1 MKKASSLLLTAA
13 LILSMAGCS
22 GESSLHAEEMSQST
36 ADIAS
41 EQVETESSESATVTS
56 QSSTESSAPS
66 PSTTKRY
73 SLYNYTLNELHS
85 FNPSILE
92 FDRDLVAIYDGITS
106 KMHRIEDIST
116 ISFHH
121 DDVTTYVRP
130 STRILRADGYS
141 EEDILSYMTENGNE
155 YEPNSQFSSEYYIAW
170 EDPLLTVDHNA
181 SDGIKAKHF
190 MLGYVLYSKND
201 HASMNT
207 RGFLRRKPDSAEELE
222 FVIDPAYTYGM
233 PMLSSLPENMRFDIN
248 GREVYADTLSFNI
261 HYSDEDIPQE
271 LTEEYVYAELEYH
284 EMKVCYFASD
294 YDEYR
299 GYDNT
304 MYISDI
310 SILTDNTD
318 SVIDNG
324 FLLSD
329 AEKDPEMTAVYDAIV
344 SRAGDICN
352 EKTIGMTLLDL
363 DFDGTPELLKSDRVD
378 LDSEYE
384 YGSAAADVTVY
395 TIKNGI
401 LSEAGVIRNAIYKMD
416 SISNNIGLK
425 PLSDGSYA
433 WHITSYLDEKTGEL
447 IQWGTDYL
455 YTLENGTLK
464 AQEIFAERYENDE
477 ASYYIF
483 GEPAQ
488 FSETQEM
495 VSYYDEEPYLET
507 IYELNGISSPYKD
520 MVFGLNR
527 ERYCHDIEKSY
538 NLSSDWLSTDI
549 KDPISI
555 TERELTYNIAYL
567 VDCFYLGA
575 YNPALHQNYY
585 GFTGAMAKPVLYLY
599 PEEETQVSV
608 QVDFAHGGEITVSYP
623 EYNDGWNV
631 TAQPD
636 GTLFDE
642 NGDEYYCLY
651 WEADGNAALDMS
663 KGFCV
668 RGEDTADL
676 LRESLLHIGLT
687 PREANEFIIYWL
699 PQMQDNEYNVISLHT
714 EEYARSVPLCVSP
727 APDSEIRVFMTYYPS
742 DTFVDIAPQ
751 QLPSYDRNG
760 FTIVEWGGG
769 IVE

>member
-329 AEKDPEMTAVYDAIV
+329 AEKDPEM
-344 SRAGDICN
+344 
-352 EKTIGMTLLDL
+352 
-363 DFDGTPELLKSDRVD
+363 
-378 LDSEYE
+378 
-384 YGSAAADVTVY
+384 Y
-395 TIKNGI
+395 TM
-401 LSEAGVIRNAIYKMD
+401 LSF
-416 SISNNIGLK
+416 
-425 PLSDGSYA
+425 
-433 WHITSYLDEKTGEL
+433 
-447 IQWGTDYL
+447 
-455 YTLENGTLK
+455 
-464 AQEIFAERYENDE
+464 QE
-477 ASYYIF
+477 
-483 GEPAQ
+483 Q
-488 FSETQEM
+488 
-495 VSYYDEEPYLET
+495 
-507 IYELNGISSPYKD
+507 
-520 MVFGLNR
+520 
-527 ERYCHDIEKSY
+527 
-538 NLSSDWLSTDI
+538 
-549 KDPISI
+549 
-555 TERELTYNIAYL
+555 
-567 VDCFYLGA
+567 
-575 YNPALHQNYY
+575 
-585 GFTGAMAKPVLYLY
+585 
-599 PEEETQVSV
+599 
-608 QVDFAHGGEITVSYP
+608 
-623 EYNDGWNV
+623 
-631 TAQPD
+631 
-636 GTLFDE
+636 
-642 NGDEYYCLY
+642 
-651 WEADGNAALDMS
+651 
-663 KGFCV
+663 
-668 RGEDTADL
+668 
-676 LRESLLHIGLT
+676 
-687 PREANEFIIYWL
+687 
-699 PQMQDNEYNVISLHT
+699 VISVT
-714 EEYARSVPLCVSP
+714 RK
-727 APDSEIRVFMTYYPS
+727 R
-742 DTFVDIAPQ
+742 
-751 QLPSYDRNG
+751 
-760 FTIVEWGGG
+760 
-769 IVE
+769 